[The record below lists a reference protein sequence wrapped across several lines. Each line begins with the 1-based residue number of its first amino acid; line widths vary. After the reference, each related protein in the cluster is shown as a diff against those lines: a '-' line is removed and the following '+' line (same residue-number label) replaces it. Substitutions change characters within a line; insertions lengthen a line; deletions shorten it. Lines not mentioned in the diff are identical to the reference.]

1 MLQDTIRRKDRK
13 KGWTAKMYS
22 STTKDKQIRVNK
34 GYREEQD
41 NTVNRSQQKE
51 RENTN
56 TNEDTSPLPQEKK

>member
-1 MLQDTIRRKDRK
+1 
-13 KGWTAKMYS
+13 MYS

-56 TNEDTSPLPQEKK
+56 TNEDTSPLSQEKK